1 MTTPSDNSERL
12 SGGSKVRKHLA
23 KNSQTATL
31 VASSSSAIVA
41 AESVSRAPF
50 NTYNGTI
57 LQMQRKKMKND
68 TICHFSLFPSLY
80 ERRN

>member
-1 MTTPSDNSERL
+1 MTTPSDNSERR

-41 AESVSRAPF
+41 AESVSRAAAQ
-50 NTYNGTI
+50 YCKC
-57 LQMQRKKMKND
+57 RERKMKND
-68 TICHFSLFPSLY
+68 TDLSLFSFPQSV
-80 ERRN
+80 RT